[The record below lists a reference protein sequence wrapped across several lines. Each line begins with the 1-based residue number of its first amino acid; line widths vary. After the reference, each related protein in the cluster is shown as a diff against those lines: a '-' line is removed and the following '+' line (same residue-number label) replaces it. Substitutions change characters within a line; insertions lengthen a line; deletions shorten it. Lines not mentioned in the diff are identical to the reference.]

1 MRRWRLLWCAVL
13 TALLPA
19 PCGAQIADVLLA
31 QGIRRSPSPEAE
43 PAPTPSPPPAAA
55 DVPSAEP
62 APPPPAEEPL
72 GFAGRS
78 LTPGPTATSPDF
90 VPILDRWRIG
100 MPNWNR
106 FDRAVDSPF
115 ARGRWWDPYNQNV
128 LKSDYP
134 IFGQDI
140 FLNVSAILDT
150 VVNFRSI
157 PTPSNVSAAR
167 AGAFDFFGRG
177 DQIFFSSYAI
187 ASIELF
193 KGDSA
198 FRPRDWE
205 FRITPVFN
213 VNYLSAEENGVVN
226 IDVRRGTTR
235 LDEYISLQELLVE
248 YHLADLSP
256 NYDFISTRAGIQLFQ
271 SDFRGFIFSDSQL
284 GARLFGNFDANR
296 YQFNAAYFRPLEKDT
311 NSGLNRLFDFR
322 GQNLFI
328 ANLFRQDLIW
338 PGYTAMVN
346 LHYLNDAGDT
356 HFDRNG
362 FLTRPAP
369 IGTLA
374 PKVVNAVWLGWNGD
388 GHIGPLNITH
398 AFYQVLGGQDDDPIG
413 GQGQRLSAQMAAIEL
428 SMDFDWVR
436 PKLSFF
442 WSSGDPTP
450 NDGVARGFD
459 TIFDNP
465 NFAGNGFSYW
475 VRNGLPL
482 TSTGLSLKGPFS
494 LVPDL
499 RSSKIEGQPNFINPG
514 LFLLNFG
521 VDLDLTPTLKSFINV
536 NLLRFQT
543 TKVLENLLFQSK
555 IGHNIG
561 IDYSVGMRWRP
572 FLNDNVIISAGL
584 AALQVGSGFQ
594 DLYSNTS
601 FTFGA
606 NGLQRTTNSFPGG
619 LLYSAFLAFT
629 LTY

>member
-1 MRRWRLLWCAVL
+1 MDPSRGGTRSGTSRETLRTANSTYWVALLRTTNRIRMRRAFRSASNEVSGVRIVRPPREKAMRRWRLLWCAVL
-13 TALLPA
+13 ATLLPA
-19 PCGAQIADVLLA
+19 PCSAQIADVLLA

-43 PAPTPSPPPAAA
+43 PAPAPSPPPAAA
-55 DVPSAEP
+55 DVPHAEP

-78 LTPGPTATSPDF
+78 LTLGPTATSPDF

-106 FDRAVDSPF
+106 FDRPVDSPF

-128 LKSDYP
+128 LKGDYP

-413 GQGQRLSAQMAAIEL
+413 GQGQRHLRPDGRHRALHGLRLGSAEALVLLVVGGSDAQRRSRPRVRHHPRQSEL
-428 SMDFDWVR
+428 R
-436 PKLSFF
+436 
-442 WSSGDPTP
+442 
-450 NDGVARGFD
+450 R
-459 TIFDNP
+459 
-465 NFAGNGFSYW
+465 
-475 VRNGLPL
+475 
-482 TSTGLSLKGPFS
+482 
-494 LVPDL
+494 
-499 RSSKIEGQPNFINPG
+499 
-514 LFLLNFG
+514 
-521 VDLDLTPTLKSFINV
+521 
-536 NLLRFQT
+536 
-543 TKVLENLLFQSK
+543 
-555 IGHNIG
+555 
-561 IDYSVGMRWRP
+561 
-572 FLNDNVIISAGL
+572 
-584 AALQVGSGFQ
+584 
-594 DLYSNTS
+594 
-601 FTFGA
+601 
-606 NGLQRTTNSFPGG
+606 
-619 LLYSAFLAFT
+619 
-629 LTY
+629 